1 MPGRGT
7 FLCRGR
13 IVGGKLP
20 RLLRGRLPSPPLAL
34 RCSVVLV
41 VVLGS
46 FVPDRRERKRRC
58 AITGV
63 VTVATDLI
71 HLSGVINRPLVD
83 RNGERLGRVRDLIV
97 RIGDS
102 THPPVVGAV
111 VTMGGRD
118 LFVPVRKIAA
128 MEPGRVRFDGDR
140 VDLRRFERR
149 PGELLLAQD
158 LKARHL
164 INFVGGRLIRANEI
178 ELAPTNGGWEVV
190 GVDPS
195 TRGILRRLLPGRLG
209 HGTGS
214 RTIVDWGSI
223 EPFVSHV
230 PTAHLRIPYRKLA
243 RLHPA
248 QIADLV
254 EGASHEE
261 GEEIIEAVAQDREL
275 EADVF
280 EELDPEHQVEFIEA
294 RSDADAAKVLG
305 SMAADDAADLIT
317 ELDQDRRAP
326 ILELLPEPQ
335 RRKVRSLLSYHP
347 ETAGGLMSPDF
358 LLLPE
363 TATVAEALEAIRS
376 STAPREALGFVFIA
390 DAQGVPTGSV
400 SAVQLIQTPP
410 DVPLSAAATPGV
422 AHVHPDWDLG
432 AVVRK
437 MSDFN
442 LTVAPVLDHEHGSIV
457 GVITVDDVLE
467 LLLPSGFRRDYG
479 VTAAEE

>member
-1 MPGRGT
+1 M
-7 FLCRGR
+7 
-13 IVGGKLP
+13 
-20 RLLRGRLPSPPLAL
+20 
-34 RCSVVLV
+34 
-41 VVLGS
+41 
-46 FVPDRRERKRRC
+46 
-58 AITGV
+58 
-63 VTVATDLI
+63 TVATDLI

-83 RNGERLGRVRDLIV
+83 RNGDRLGRVRDLV
-97 RIGDS
+97 VQMGES
-102 THPPVVGAV
+102 PHPPVVGAV
-111 VTMGGRD
+111 VAIAGRD
-118 LFVPVRKIAA
+118 LFVPVRKISDI
-128 MEPGRVRFDGDR
+128 EPGRVSFEGDR

-149 PGELLLAQD
+149 PGELLLAKD

-178 ELAPTNGGWEVV
+178 ELARTTNGWEVV

-195 TRGILRRLLPGRLG
+195 TRGVLRRLLPGRLG
-209 HGTGS
+209 QHTRAGA
-214 RTIVDWGSI
+214 IVDWGSI

-230 PTAHLRIPYRKLA
+230 PTARLRIPYRKLS

-254 EGASHEE
+254 EAASHEE

-294 RSDADAAKVLG
+294 RSDSEAAKVLG
-305 SMAADDAADLIT
+305 SMAPDDAADLIT
-317 ELDQDRRAP
+317 EIDQERRAP

-335 RRKVRSLLSYHP
+335 RRKVRSLLSYNP

-363 TATVAEALEAIRS
+363 TATVSEALQAIRS
-376 STAPREALGFVFIA
+376 SRAPREALSVVFVA
-390 DAQGVPTGSV
+390 DPRGRPSGSV
-400 SAVQLIQTPP
+400 SAVHLIQAPP
-410 DVPLSAAATPGV
+410 DAPLSAVATSGV

-442 LTVAPVLDHEHGSIV
+442 LTVAPVLDHEHGSIM

>member
-1 MPGRGT
+1 M
-7 FLCRGR
+7 
-13 IVGGKLP
+13 
-20 RLLRGRLPSPPLAL
+20 
-34 RCSVVLV
+34 
-41 VVLGS
+41 
-46 FVPDRRERKRRC
+46 
-58 AITGV
+58 
-63 VTVATDLI
+63 
-71 HLSGVINRPLVD
+71 
-83 RNGERLGRVRDLIV
+83 

-102 THPPVVGAV
+102 PHPPIVGAV
-111 VTMGGRD
+111 VAIAGRD
-118 LFVPVRKIAA
+118 LFVPVRKISAI
-128 MEPGRVRFDGDR
+128 EPGRVRFDGDR

-178 ELAPTNGGWEVV
+178 ELARNNSGWEVV

-195 TRGILRRLLPGRLG
+195 TRGVLRRLLPGRLG
-209 HGTGS
+209 QHTRAGA
-214 RTIVDWGSI
+214 IVDWGSI

-230 PTAHLRIPYRKLA
+230 PTARLRIPYRKLA

-254 EGASHEE
+254 EAASHEE

-294 RSDADAAKVLG
+294 RSDNEAAKVLG

-317 ELDQDRRAP
+317 EIDQDRRAP

-335 RRKVRSLLSYHP
+335 RRKVRSLLRYNP

-358 LLLPE
+358 LLLPD
-363 TATVAEALEAIRS
+363 TATVADALRAIRS
-376 STAPREALGFVFIA
+376 SRAPREALGVVFVA
-390 DAQGVPTGSV
+390 DAQGLPDGSV
-400 SAVQLIQTPP
+400 SAVQLIQAPA
-410 DVPLSAAATPGV
+410 DAPLSAVATPGV
-422 AHVHPDWDLG
+422 AHVYPDWDLG

-442 LTVAPVLDHEHGSIV
+442 LMVAPVLDHEHGAMV

>member
-1 MPGRGT
+1 MAST
-7 FLCRGR
+7 
-13 IVGGKLP
+13 
-20 RLLRGRLPSPPLAL
+20 
-34 RCSVVLV
+34 
-41 VVLGS
+41 
-46 FVPDRRERKRRC
+46 E
-58 AITGV
+58 
-63 VTVATDLI
+63 LI
-71 HLSGVINRPLVD
+71 HLSGIIKRPLVD
-83 RNGERLGRVRDLIV
+83 RNGDRLGRVRDLIV

-102 THPPVVGAV
+102 PHPPIVGAV
-111 VTMGGRD
+111 VTIAGRD
-118 LFVPVRKIAA
+118 LFVPVRKISAI
-128 MEPGRVRFDGDR
+128 EPGRVRFDGDR

-178 ELAPTNGGWEVV
+178 ELARNNDGWEVV

-195 TRGILRRLLPGRLG
+195 TRGVLRRLLPGRLG
-209 HGTGS
+209 QHTRAGA
-214 RTIVDWGSI
+214 IVDWGSI

-230 PTAHLRIPYRKLA
+230 PSARLRIPYRKLA

-254 EGASHEE
+254 EAASHEE
-261 GEEIIEAVAQDREL
+261 GEEIIEAVGQDREL

-280 EELDPEHQVEFIEA
+280 EELDPGHQVEFIEA

-317 ELDQDRRAP
+317 EIDQDRRAP

-335 RRKVRSLLSYHP
+335 RRKVRSLLSYNP

-358 LLLPE
+358 VLVSE
-363 TATVAEALEAIRS
+363 AATVADALEAIRS
-376 STAPREALGFVFIA
+376 STAPREALGVVFVA
-390 DAQGVPTGSV
+390 DATGLPTGSV
-400 SAVQLIQTPP
+400 SAVRLIQAPA
-410 DVPLSAAATPGV
+410 DAPLSAVSTEGLE
-422 AHVHPDWDLG
+422 HVHADWDLG

-442 LTVAPVLDHEHGSIV
+442 LTVAPVLDHEHGSIM

-479 VTAAEE
+479 VTAIEE

>member
-1 MPGRGT
+1 M
-7 FLCRGR
+7 
-13 IVGGKLP
+13 
-20 RLLRGRLPSPPLAL
+20 
-34 RCSVVLV
+34 
-41 VVLGS
+41 
-46 FVPDRRERKRRC
+46 
-58 AITGV
+58 
-63 VTVATDLI
+63 TVATDLI

-83 RNGERLGRVRDLIV
+83 RNGDRLGRVRDLIV

-102 THPPVVGAV
+102 PHPPIVGAV
-111 VTMGGRD
+111 VTIGGRD
-118 LFVPVRKIAA
+118 LFVPVRKISAI
-128 MEPGRVRFDGDR
+128 EPGEVRFDGDR

-149 PGELLLAQD
+149 EGELLLAQD

-178 ELAPTNGGWEVV
+178 ELARNNNGWEVV

-195 TRGILRRLLPGRLG
+195 TRGVLRRLLPGRLG
-209 HGTGS
+209 QHTDAGA
-214 RTIVDWGSI
+214 IVDWGSI

-230 PTAHLRIPYRKLA
+230 PSARLRIPYRKLA

-248 QIADLV
+248 QLADLV
-254 EGASHEE
+254 EAASHEE
-261 GEEIIEAVAQDREL
+261 GEEIIEAVGQDREL
-275 EADVF
+275 QADVF

-294 RSDADAAKVLG
+294 RSDADAAQVLG

-317 ELDQDRRAP
+317 EIDQDRRVP

-347 ETAGGLMSPDF
+347 ETGGGLMSPDF
-358 LLLPE
+358 LLLPA
-363 TATVAEALEAIRS
+363 TTTVADALEAIRS
-376 STAPREALGFVFIA
+376 STAPREALSVVFVA
-390 DAQGVPTGSV
+390 DAQGLPIGSV
-400 SAVQLIQTPP
+400 SAVNLIQAEP
-410 DVPLSAAATPGV
+410 DVLLSAVATDGV
-422 AHVHPDWDLG
+422 AHVHADWDLG

-442 LTVAPVLDHEHGSIV
+442 LTVAPVLEREHGSIL